1 MSLGKLGWW
10 FIVLVVAEMEPRKGR
25 ADPLVED
32 FLRHVRVDRGLS
44 ALSHRNYA
52 AALADFGTWYREAMA
67 RRPVWPRL
75 GRDDFRAYLRQLG
88 RRRLSAAAIRLRF
101 SAFRTFYRYLVRRG
115 RVDSVPLRSVQLPKA
130 GRRLPRFL
138 TTSQVETLLQAP
150 MADLSRMDPAQLSSE
165 VRTRALRDVAW
176 LETVYSCGLRISELC
191 RLEVQDLDFVSGRVR
206 VRGKGRKERFVPIG
220 RPAEE
225 AIQLY
230 WASLPHRPS
239 ATSPVFRSRRESA
252 EPLQPRTVQRLLK
265 RHLLAAGLDGS
276 LTPHKLRHSYAT
288 HLLDRGADLRTVQ
301 ELLGHA
307 HLVTTEVY
315 THVTTDR
322 LKKVYETA
330 HPRA

>member
-1 MSLGKLGWW
+1 
-10 FIVLVVAEMEPRKGR
+10 VLLVAEIEPRDDR
-25 ADPLVED
+25 ADPLVEE

-44 ALSHRNYA
+44 ALSYRNYA
-52 AALADFGTWYREAMA
+52 AALGDFGGWYCEAMA
-67 RRPVWPRL
+67 RSPVWQRL

-88 RRRLSAAAIRLRF
+88 RRRLSAASIRLRF
-101 SAFRTFYRYLVRRG
+101 SALRTFYRYLVRRG
-115 RVDSVPLRSVQLPKA
+115 RVDSIPLRNIQLPKG

-138 TTSQVETLLQAP
+138 TASQVEALLQSP
-150 MADLSRMDPAQLSSE
+150 MADLSRMDPRQLSSE

-191 RLEVQDLDFVSGRVR
+191 RLEVQDFDPVSGRVR
-206 VRGKGRKERFVPIG
+206 VRGKGRKERYVPIG
-220 RPAEE
+220 RPAQA
-225 AIQLY
+225 AIHNY

-239 ATSPVFRSRRESA
+239 ATSPVFRSLRESG
-252 EPLQPRTVQRLLK
+252 ESLQPRTVQRLLK
-265 RHLLAAGLDGS
+265 RYLLAAGLDGS

-301 ELLGHA
+301 ELMGHA
-307 HLVTTEVY
+307 HLVTTEIY

-322 LKKVYETA
+322 LKKVYEAA